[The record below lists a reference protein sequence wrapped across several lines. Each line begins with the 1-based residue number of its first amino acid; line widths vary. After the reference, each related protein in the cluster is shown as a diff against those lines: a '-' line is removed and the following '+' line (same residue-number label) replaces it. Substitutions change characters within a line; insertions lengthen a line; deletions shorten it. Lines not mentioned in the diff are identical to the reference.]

1 MNRPAVTRFASCA
14 REDFRR
20 LVYHLRGLLD
30 SELNR
35 HEQARV
41 RSALTP

>member
-20 LVYHLRGLLD
+20 LVYHLRGL
-30 SELNR
+30 
-35 HEQARV
+35 V
-41 RSALTP
+41 RSVFQR